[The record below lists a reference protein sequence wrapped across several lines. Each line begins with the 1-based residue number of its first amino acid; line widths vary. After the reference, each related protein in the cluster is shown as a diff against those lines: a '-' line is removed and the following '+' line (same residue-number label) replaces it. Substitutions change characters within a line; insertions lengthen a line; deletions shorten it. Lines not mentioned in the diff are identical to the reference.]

1 MACVIRMAEKENITR
16 ILDAFDGIS
25 RVFAAME
32 SFSGDASIS
41 KPELLALEAISRE
54 EGLMMSDLGR
64 KLDISLSTA
73 TGIIDRLIEKK
84 LVKRERN
91 GGDRRVVRV
100 VLTDK
105 GRRTNLTYQKQKKE
119 IFARM
124 LGALSSG
131 EQEQLIHILEK
142 ISNFE
147 HGKGMKN
154 DSSINSKM

>member
-1 MACVIRMAEKENITR
+1 MAENENIIR

-32 SFSGDASIS
+32 SFSCDLSIS
-41 KPELLALEAISRE
+41 KPELLALEVISKE
-54 EGLMMSDLGR
+54 EGLMMSDLGKR
-64 KLDISLSTA
+64 LDISLSTA

-105 GRRTNLTYQKQKKE
+105 GRKTNLTYQKQKKE
-119 IFARM
+119 LFGRM
-124 LGALSSG
+124 LGALDHE
-131 EQEQLIHILEK
+131 EQGDLIKILEK
-142 ISNFE
+142 IAGAIKQE
-147 HGKGMKN
+147 E
-154 DSSINSKM
+154 